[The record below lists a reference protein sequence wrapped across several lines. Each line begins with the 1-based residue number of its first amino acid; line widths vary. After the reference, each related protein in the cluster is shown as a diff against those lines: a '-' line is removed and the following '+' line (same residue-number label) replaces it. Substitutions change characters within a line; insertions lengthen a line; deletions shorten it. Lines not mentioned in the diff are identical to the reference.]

1 MDKREE
7 LRRKLARIEREE
19 TAKQGRPPERGEDS
33 APSTAAAST
42 SPPPAPSLTP
52 EQIREI
58 ARGEI
63 EQALRTERAAR
74 REESAGER
82 AQTEARFDE
91 LSRELTDTN
100 ERVSSLKED
109 TRNSLVP
116 MAREI
121 AELKSQQNDRALP
134 PAREPRNVTPRPT
147 PKPTTLPPPRT
158 YRPRTPPT
166 VPQTQSGTLER
177 TSYQPPRTWI
187 TSSPPTVER
196 TYETEPPNPLVMVVW
211 ALIIIAL
218 LILAIWGA
226 WTFIAW
232 AVLNPWT
239 AVGLGVLAAI
249 FLIWIGAVC
258 VIWMMESKILSVSIA
273 VFGVA
278 VIVLAG
284 LSYTAYRS
292 WAEPKPDIHML
303 GR

>member
-7 LRRKLARIEREE
+7 LRRKLERIEREE
-19 TAKQGRPPERGEDS
+19 TAKGERPPEQGEAS

-63 EQALRTERAAR
+63 ERALRTERAAR

-91 LSRELTDTN
+91 LSRGLTDTN
-100 ERVSSLKED
+100 GRVSSLKED

-121 AELKSQQNDRALP
+121 AELKSQQNGRALP

-147 PKPTTLPPPRT
+147 PRPTTLPSPST
-158 YRPRTPPT
+158 YPPRTPPT
-166 VPQTQSGTLER
+166 VPQTQGGTLER
-177 TSYQPPRTWI
+177 TSYQPPRAWVENR
-187 TSSPPTVER
+187 PPTLEQ
-196 TYETEPPNPLVMVVW
+196 TYETEQPDPVVKVLRAAITVM
-211 ALIIIAL
+211 L
-218 LILAIWGA
+218 LLLAIWVV
-226 WTFIAW
+226 WTFLAW

-284 LSYTAYRS
+284 LSYMTYQS